1 MENNFKMELIKKR
14 ERGITLIALIITIIV
29 LLILAG
35 VALNTLFGEYGLISN
50 AEKAVGEYQN
60 KVGEE
65 QNMLNRI
72 NDYFNGVEGENP
84 PEEIIEDGSE
94 SHPYRIEYI
103 EDLVELSLAVWNSET
118 EKYEGK
124 YFLLT
129 RDLDFENRNSY
140 RNPDDT
146 SYGDVNGNSIEQKL
160 IEELTNTE
168 ESAPGNASCK
178 IGNYE
183 KPFTG
188 IFLGNSKEI
197 KNFYLK
203 NSFVNSKTYGG
214 LGLFGRND
222 GIIKDLI
229 VSGTVLGQHEFV
241 GDSIAGGIVGINNG
255 EISNCMS
262 KVKIDNNNIPG
273 DDIAINSIT
282 GGIAGINNGV
292 IRNCYNAEQVKGGST
307 GENAIGGI
315 AGESYGE
322 IINCYNIG
330 ELRKNHIIGWL
341 IVAEEFLPEL
351 QTYIFP
357 WMSIETILK
366 FIDGGPLALNNEEKD
381 AMYEYWCQ
389 KMEMNGYGVSE
400 DDLEVMKKYIYCSTV
415 EEYING
421 LLSLYGSGIVD
432 AIYEDVN
439 NDIEENLFI
448 NQLIYIFYT
457 IGQGDI
463 TIGGIVGS
471 GEGTIE
477 NCYNNVEAVGGIIG
491 KVSGDI
497 TIENSG
503 YLSGIAEN
511 GIGTVENGTVTGEAS
526 ALTTM
531 PSPLEILNA
540 GQGEVWILDEN
551 GQPTL
556 KD

>member
-94 SHPYRIEYI
+94 AHPYRIEYI

-229 VSGTVLGQHEFV
+229 VSGTVIGQHEYA

-282 GGIAGINNGV
+282 GGISGINNGLV
-292 IRNCYNAEQVKGGST
+292 SNCYNAELIKVGAT
-307 GENAIGGI
+307 GENTIGGI
-315 AGESYGE
+315 VGESHGD

-330 ELRKNHIIGWL
+330 EMRRNHIIAWSG
-341 IVAEEFLPEL
+341 IAEEGLPEL

-357 WMSIETILK
+357 WMSAETVIK
-366 FIDGGPLALNNEEKD
+366 FIDGGVQALNKQEKD
-381 AMYEYWCQ
+381 AMYEYWLQ
-389 KMEMNGYGVSE
+389 KSGLNDYEIDVIKM
-400 DDLEVMKKYIYCSTV
+400 YIYGTL
-415 EEYING
+415 EEMESALFDREFAEI
-421 LLSLYGSGIVD
+421 ID
-432 AIYEDVN
+432 RIY
-439 NDIEENLFI
+439 NDIQDDIGSVF
-448 NQLIYIFYT
+448 YIFYT
-457 IGQGDI
+457 IEIGAYNY
-463 TIGGIVGS
+463 TIEGGIAGI
-471 GEGTIE
+471 GEGTIQ
-477 NCYNNVEAVGGIIG
+477 NCYNTAEAVGGIIG
-491 KVSGDI
+491 KVPGDI

-511 GIGTVENGTVTGEAS
+511 GIGTVENGIVTGEAQV
-526 ALTTM
+526 LTTM
-531 PSPLEILNA
+531 PNPLEILNA